1 VLATKKIDMH
11 ASGDIS
17 RLVDIAV
24 PLPVFTAFTYR
35 VPREFADMLDTGM
48 RVLVPLGRRLLTG
61 YVVGFS
67 EKTPQQEIRDIA
79 DVLDSEPLFSDNDLS
94 FYRWTAAYYHYP
106 LGLTIKTALPPGINV
121 EYTGAVSITGQGEQ
135 ALSETASDFPGRKI
149 LELLRGQ
156 GTTPLKNLA
165 KTAGRAGFTCQIR
178 FLDCQGYIASCLQKK
193 RGSVN
198 IRREKWFAAS
208 GGIPEAGLRGR
219 QQEVL
224 TYITEHGSVSA
235 AVLRERFGNCG
246 RVTAALEKKALIE
259 VTLREVFRRPPAYE
273 AVFQE
278 PEHELTADQK
288 KVLQQLEPA
297 LARKTFYPLLLHG
310 VTGSGKTE
318 IYLNVMDRML
328 KRGSQCLYLVPEI
341 ALTAQLYDR
350 ISSRLNVPLA
360 MLHSSLTDAERFDA
374 WRLIRRG
381 EVKVVLGA
389 RSALFASF
397 ADLGAIIVD
406 EEHDPS
412 YKQDEG
418 LRYNARDLALVKAQR
433 ASCIVILGS
442 ATPSLESYANATAK
456 KYNLAILD
464 KRVEDRPLPHV
475 SIVDVTA
482 DPSSRKAASS
492 IISKPLQQALSRRL
506 ADGKQSLLFLNRRGF
521 APAYVCR
528 QCGAPFKCP
537 NCAVSLIN
545 HRGAKKLCCHY
556 CDFSIPVPEVCPA
569 CGSYFLA
576 PLGWGTERLEAEL
589 KTLFPTARV
598 ARMDR
603 DTTVR
608 RETLHGLLR
617 DMCRGKI
624 DILVGTQ
631 MLVKGYHLPDV
642 TLVGVVCADQSLHF
656 PDYRASERTFQLL
669 TQVAGRAGR
678 GDVPGQVFIQTYT
691 PDHYSIICS
700 QHHDYQKFYALEM
713 KCRRE
718 LGYPPYTKM
727 INLRF
732 EGNNRMQVEECARTV
747 GSISAKLLAG
757 ASDIEVLGPS
767 RAPREKIRGR
777 FRYHMLVKGPSAVR
791 LRGFVIR
798 CLEQADPHIKKSG
811 VTVIVDVDP
820 LLVM

>member
-1 VLATKKIDMH
+1 MYKSMI
-11 ASGDIS
+11 ASADTC
-17 RLVDIAV
+17 RLVEIAV
-24 PLPVFTAFTYR
+24 PLPLSTAFTYS
-35 VPREFADMLDTGM
+35 VPREITDAPAVGM

-61 YVVGFS
+61 YVVGFP
-67 EKTPQQEIRDIA
+67 EKPPRQEIRDIA
-79 DVLDSEPLFSDNDLS
+79 DILDSEPLFSADDLS
-94 FYRWTAAYYHYP
+94 FYRWAAAYYHYP
-106 LGLTIKTALPPGINV
+106 LGLTIKTALPPGINI
-121 EYTGAVSITGQGEQ
+121 EYTGAVAITGQGEQ
-135 ALSETASDFPGRKI
+135 ALSEDPSDFPGRKV

-156 GTTPLKNLA
+156 GTIALKNLA
-165 KTAGRAGFTCQIR
+165 NKAGRAGFACQIR
-178 FLDCQGYIASCLQKK
+178 ALRAQGYIASCLQKK
-193 RGSVN
+193 RGTVG
-198 IRREKWFAAS
+198 IRREKCFAAS
-208 GGIPEAGLRGR
+208 GGMPEGR
-219 QQEVL
+219 LGGKQQEVL
-224 TYITEHGSVSA
+224 NYITQHGGVSA
-235 AVLRERFGNCG
+235 AVLQERFGNCG
-246 RVTAALEKKALIE
+246 RVTAALEKKKLIT

-273 AVFQE
+273 AVFHE
-278 PEHELTADQK
+278 PEHALTPEQK
-288 KVLQQLEPA
+288 KVLEQAEPA
-297 LARKTFYPLLLHG
+297 LAKKTFYPLLLHG

-318 IYLNVMDRML
+318 IYLNVMNRVL

-350 ISSRLNVPLA
+350 ISSRLNAPLA

-397 ADLGAIIVD
+397 ADLGAVIVD

-418 LRYNARDLALVKAQR
+418 FRYNARDLALVKAQR
-433 ASCIVILGS
+433 AGCIVILGS
-442 ATPSLESYANATAK
+442 ATPSLESYANAAAK
-456 KYNLAILD
+456 KYSLAVLH
-464 KRVEDRPLPHV
+464 KRVEDRPLPRV

-482 DPSSRKAASS
+482 GPSSRKEALSV
-492 IISKPLQQALSRRL
+492 ISKPLQQAMARRL

-521 APAYVCR
+521 APAYVCL

-556 CDFSIPVPEVCPA
+556 CDFTIPVPEACPA

-589 KTLFPTARV
+589 RVLFPAARV

-603 DTTVR
+603 DTAAR

-631 MLVKGYHLPDV
+631 MLVKGYHLPGV

-678 GDVPGQVFIQTYT
+678 GDTPGEVIIQTYT
-691 PDHYSIICS
+691 PDHYSILCA
-700 QHHDYQKFYALEM
+700 QQHDYRNFYAMEM

-732 EGNNRMQVEECARTV
+732 EGTNRTRVEECARLI
-747 GSISAKLLAG
+747 GGISAKLLAG
-757 ASDIEVLGPS
+757 APNIEVLGPS
-767 RAPREKIRGR
+767 RAPWEKIRGR
-777 FRYHMLVKGPSAVR
+777 FRYHMLLKGPSAVK

-798 CLEQADPHIKKSG
+798 CLEQADPYLKKSG
-811 VTVIVDVDP
+811 VAVIVDVDP